1 MEIICKIYLSNYLVC
16 THPYLRP
23 PAPSILYP
31 KSVIR
36 VYDRI
41 VFVPIRWVTSLAKA

>member
-1 MEIICKIYLSNYLVC
+1 MVGQQPSLYTIFLVC
-16 THPYLRP
+16 THPYLRL

-41 VFVPIRWVTSLAKA
+41 VFVPIRWVTSLVKA